1 MRQFRKNILR
11 LAWKNRGAMAGSAL
25 IIAIGIFTMAAMFD
39 TMFNLTGQIR
49 AYYERAEL
57 GDIFCT
63 VEGITDA
70 ELKRTEEI
78 PGIRKAAGRMS
89 ADTRILADGLDSVV
103 TVHLM
108 SAPSSEEEAS
118 ESLSGAL
125 NRPECSSPLTEDD
138 RIFIGE
144 RMQAVYGWQPG
155 DEIRVLYGGRS
166 IRFYYGGTV
175 SAPDYIYSVPPSGSM
190 VPDGRTYDIAVVTEA
205 AMRTVTGSGKR
216 RELSFRLSPGYS
228 FEDVRPMLS
237 QRLERFSVGSL
248 LKREDQAS
256 YSMVKDEVQELV
268 TTGTVLPVI
277 FLSISVF
284 MLYTVLRKM
293 IDRDRSLIGTMKALG
308 MTDQELTGAYLIQG
322 LLIGTAGALAGG
334 LAAGPFGR
342 YMFAM
347 YVEFF
352 NLPDTVYHDFL
363 LTRAAGAAVAVLT
376 AVSAVLPGI
385 RSILRITPAMA
396 MRPRS
401 PEQYREIRLPG
412 PLGSCRDL
420 KVRMAFRSLLRNPF
434 RGFLIALSVAFPFS
448 MSSVLLSYGPVI
460 NDMMETEFGLVED
473 YDFMVTLNGSGTPL
487 RCRDSA
493 LTLPGVRESD
503 AVYVYPCEFI
513 LDSRHEYGMLHGRSA
528 YGSFWKIRDNSGRVF
543 TPPRNGILLDKRIAE
558 KLHAKAGDEIEILPG
573 SGSGGRKKVR
583 VEAVIEQMF
592 GTGACMALEAFPEQL
607 DMVPSANRLLLRTE
621 RGKRD
626 ELKER
631 LLEAGRVTFISEVQ
645 EIVKAYREMFGSM
658 TAMIDMFSLL
668 SVAAG
673 GILISNILLISLRER
688 VTELTTLRVM
698 GMSDREIGGMLL
710 LEQTVLFAA
719 GILMGLPGNAFI
731 RRLLESM
738 MQSESYVIRLPLN
751 AGTCG
756 SAFLIC
762 MGMAFIAWRREM
774 AVIKSVPL
782 TDALKERGE

>member
-1 MRQFRKNILR
+1 MKQFRKNILR
-11 LAWKNRGAMAGSAL
+11 LAWKNRGTMIGSAL
-25 IIAIGIFTMAAMFD
+25 IIAIGIFTMVAMFD

-49 AYYERAEL
+49 SYYERAEL

-70 ELKRTEEI
+70 ELRRTEEI
-78 PGIRKAAGRMS
+78 PGIRKAAGRMT
-89 ADTRILADGLDSVV
+89 ADTRILSDGLDSVV

-108 SAPSSEEEAS
+108 SAPSAGEEAS
-118 ESLSGAL
+118 ETLSGAL
-125 NRPECSSPLTEDD
+125 NRPECAAPLNADD

-205 AMRTVTGSGKR
+205 AMRKVTGNAKR
-216 RELSFRLSPGYS
+216 NELSFRLSPGYS
-228 FEDVRPMLS
+228 FEEVRPLLWQS
-237 QRLERFSVGSL
+237 LERFSIGALV
-248 LKREDQAS
+248 KRAEQES
-256 YSMVKDEVQELV
+256 CSMVEDEVHELV

-293 IDRDRSLIGTMKALG
+293 IERDRSLIGTMKAFG
-308 MTDQELTGAYLIQG
+308 MTDMELTGAYLIQG
-322 LLIGTAGALAGG
+322 LLIGAAGAFAGG
-334 LAAGPFGR
+334 AAAGTFGR
-342 YMFAM
+342 YMFGM
-347 YVEFF
+347 YVDFF
-352 NLPDTVYHDFL
+352 NLPDTVYHDFAS
-363 LTRAAGAAVAVLT
+363 TRAAGAVIAVLT

-385 RSILRITPAMA
+385 RRILRITPAMA
-396 MRPRS
+396 MRPRA

-412 PLGSCRDL
+412 PLSSCSDL
-420 KVRMAFRSLLRNPF
+420 KVRMAFRSLSRNPF

-460 NDMMETEFGLVED
+460 DDMMATEFGLVES
-473 YDFMVTLNGSGTPL
+473 YDFMITLDGSESPS

-503 AVYVYPCEFI
+503 AVYVHPCEFI
-513 LDSRHEYGMLHGRSA
+513 RDGRHEYGMLHGRSA
-528 YGSFWKIRDNSGRVF
+528 AGSFWKIRDNSGRIYR
-543 TPPRNGILLDKRIAE
+543 PPLNGIILDRRIAG
-558 KLHAKAGDEIEILPG
+558 KLHVKAGDEIEILPG
-573 SGSGGRKKVR
+573 AGSNSRKKVR
-583 VEAVIEQMF
+583 VEAVVEQLF
-592 GTGACMALEAFPEQL
+592 GTGAYMALEAFPGLL
-607 DMVPSANRLLLRTE
+607 DMTPSSNRLLLRTE
-621 RGKRD
+621 RGKKE

-631 LLEAGRVTFISEVQ
+631 LLEAGRVTFISEVRT
-645 EIVKAYREMFGSM
+645 IVDAYREMFGSM

-673 GILISNILLISLRER
+673 GILIVNILLISLRER
-688 VTELTTLRVM
+688 VTELTTLRVL
-698 GMSDREIGGMLL
+698 GMSDREIGEMLL
-710 LEQTVLFAA
+710 LEQAVLFVI
-719 GILMGLPGNAFI
+719 GILMGIPGNVFV
-731 RRLLESM
+731 RSLLESM
-738 MQSESYVIRLPLN
+738 MQSDSYVMRLPLN
-751 AGTCG
+751 VGTCG
-756 SAFLIC
+756 LAFLIC
-762 MGMAFIAWRREM
+762 MGMALIAWRREM
-774 AVIKSVPL
+774 AVLKSVPL